1 MTKTIK
7 YKGKEYHLRISYK
20 ALKGVVLDLGRE
32 FDGGS
37 ETFDFEGAETLM
49 YHAMKSGQEYHNL
62 PFDLTKEQM
71 ADVLDE
77 VGISQFVDAFTAFT
91 QPPTPTTRGQR
102 RKSSR

>member
-7 YKGKEYHLRISYK
+7 YKGREYHLRISYK

-32 FDGGS
+32 FNGDS
-37 ETFDFEGAETLM
+37 EIFDFEGAESLM

-62 PFDLTKEQM
+62 DMDLKKDEM

-77 VGISQFVDAFTAFT
+77 VGLNSFVEAFTAFT
-91 QPPTPTTRGQR
+91 QPPQTRGQR
-102 RKSSR
+102 RKNKA